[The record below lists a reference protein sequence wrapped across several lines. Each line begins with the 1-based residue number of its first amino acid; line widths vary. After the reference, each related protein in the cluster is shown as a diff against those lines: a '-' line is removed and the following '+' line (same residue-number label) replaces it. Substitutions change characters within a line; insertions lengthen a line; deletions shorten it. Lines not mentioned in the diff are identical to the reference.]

1 MVRLLAVLV
10 LAGII
15 PYKCFSQVWVEDYQY
30 NGTEL
35 DSLKWTFSSYLGEPP
50 TFTFNG
56 SSMIVT
62 MPTANSSVART
73 SDIRW
78 YQFLPLNQSW
88 SVVQRFKS
96 NAIQPRVSW
105 MYSGGSVNLSN
116 EVASFYL
123 SDGLLNSVEGY
134 STSGG
139 YSGKISNLID
149 DSYYWMGVSHDSA
162 SKNLVNIFSFTS
174 TSTLPD
180 SSAFQILG
188 DSVSTAGSENLSFRP
203 IISWGFIDK
212 GSYELTDFKIVPYSV
227 PEPSSFSLLLVGGA
241 VLMAGRRRK

>member
-10 LAGII
+10 LVGITSHE
-15 PYKCFSQVWVEDYQY
+15 CFSQVWVEDYQY

-35 DSLKWTFSSYLGEPP
+35 DSSKWTFSSMFEPP
-50 TFTFNG
+50 TLTFNG
-56 SSMIVT
+56 SSMNVT

-73 SDIRW
+73 SFIRW
-78 YQFLPLNQSW
+78 HQFLPLNQSW

-96 NAIQPRVSW
+96 NPIQPRVSW
-105 MYSGGSVNLSN
+105 MYAGGVVNLSN
-116 EVASFYL
+116 GVSPFYL
-123 SDGLLNSVEGY
+123 SDGMLNSVGGY

-139 YSGKISNLID
+139 VSGMISNLID

-162 SKNLVNIFSFTS
+162 SKSLVNIFSFTS

-180 SSAFQILG
+180 NSAFQILG
-188 DSVSTAGSENLSFRP
+188 DSVSTAGSENFSFRP
-203 IISWGFIDK
+203 TISWGFIDK

-227 PEPSSFSLLLVGGA
+227 PEPSSLSLLLAGGA
-241 VLMAGRRRK
+241 VALARRRKS